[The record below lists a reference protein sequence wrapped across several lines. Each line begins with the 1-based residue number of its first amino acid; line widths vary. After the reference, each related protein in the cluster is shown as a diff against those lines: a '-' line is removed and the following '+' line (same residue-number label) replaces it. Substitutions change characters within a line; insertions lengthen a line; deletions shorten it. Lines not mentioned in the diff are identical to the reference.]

1 MSVFSKLESMENAV
15 RSGLLSRVLAVLLG
29 GSLNHKVIVVL
40 GLAIIFGSIY
50 YLLVNL
56 WQPLIAG
63 MVGYVFIHLAMK
75 DYERTSG
82 Q

>member
-1 MSVFSKLESMENAV
+1 MSVFSKLNSLKSAV
-15 RSGLLSRVLAVLLG
+15 RSGLFARILAVLLG

-40 GLAIIFGSIY
+40 GLAIVLGSIY
-50 YLLVNL
+50 YLLVHL
-56 WQPLIAG
+56 WQPLLAAV
-63 MVGYVFIHLAMK
+63 VGYVFIHLAMK